1 MTKLASG
8 RITVASQ
15 FDAKGVEQAQRALKK
30 FADESRSGMEK
41 FQSSL
46 QKTSKTMSD
55 IGGKMNRNITLPLAA
70 ISVAAIKTATDFE
83 SSMTRIQS
91 LVGFSADAV
100 AEMNKEVLEM
110 SGRTAQA
117 PKALADALF
126 FATSAGLDTK
136 NALQAVEQA
145 ARASAVGLGDVST
158 IVDLS
163 TSAMNAYGADVVDA
177 AAATDV
183 LTMAVRQGKLEP
195 SQLAG
200 AMGAIL
206 PIASAMGVQ
215 FHEVGAA
222 FAAMSRTGTDANAA
236 STQLKGIL
244 SSILSPSAEAATAL
258 AQIGLSSES
267 LQASIRKD
275 GLLATLQM
283 LVDGF
288 DGNAAATSAVFGNIR
303 ALSGVMDL
311 LGSNAADTAKVFEEL
326 KNAVG
331 VTDEAFDI
339 AAQTAEFQFKQ
350 AMADI
355 QSALISLGNVLLPIA
370 TKIVSAFA
378 GVVSKFSELGEG
390 TQKVIVIFGLFAA
403 AMGPALLITAKMI
416 TTVDVLIKAY
426 KGLRSSAIAAKIAT
440 LALKSAMLTV
450 PLLAFAAGALAVFSA
465 FQKSKRSAED
475 FAEAVKGVREQL
487 NGNST
492 ASEVTRSKVEELI
505 ATNAMF
511 AEAMNMA
518 GVSVSQF
525 SDAAENDLEEF
536 NRLQQKITD
545 NLRDNFHGVGDTFGT
560 VGRKGEEL
568 AQVVEAE
575 FGVITEAMR
584 LQEEETQRL
593 GDHYDLMSMVVQDD
607 LHAYA
612 EAARQAGNGAST
624 SLEISALRSESAMRS
639 IGEITQLTSAL
650 IQDELQKVEQA
661 ATDLANGVN
670 SAAQSAANSFLDLS
684 DEGKQSIES
693 FIDEMIFNTARLSV
707 FQNNIT
713 SIMGETSGEFANFL
727 MAMGED
733 AEGLVADLADPANA
747 SKLREAFLVFEQQAA
762 IGSKAMTEEFSKV
775 SPEFQKTLEGVGGL
789 TADEMDKI
797 AVVARDKAMEIGT
810 NLMLGQVEGIT
821 RNSSEVQQAIRDAV
835 DAGIDAGLRQAGIRS
850 PSRRMA
856 NEIGRPMSQGIAVGI
871 EEGSPEIQAAMRR
884 TIQKTL
890 VDAAKE
896 LDTRI
901 AGISGSA
908 SGSFMSGL
916 IPRPEDLAAITRTVH
931 DISGEIRTS
940 GRAARGAADVFVQ
953 NLITSSNKL
962 GGFQDNVLSIAAKT
976 SGEFGL
982 FLLEMGADAEH
993 LVADLADPS
1002 KVHLLDQAFAAFI
1015 DSTAVTQRDMSAEF
1029 AKVDPQFA
1037 AILENLSL
1045 VIEDEAKPLEDA
1057 GRAAGRAVTRGMRNG
1072 ILAGGP
1078 AVLAEAER
1086 LRASLTVPTL
1096 AVPPTIE
1103 FEAGLYGP
1111 MMPRVGRGVSPMM
1124 PRGFRNGGLV
1134 PGSRSMPVPIM
1145 AHGGEYVLSADIVN
1159 AIRTGVPSRG
1169 LDGTSAAAGS
1179 GGAMNVTI
1187 NMPAGV
1193 NGDDVVRALQN
1204 YQRSHG
1210 VLPLPITGAIRT

>member
-1 MTKLASG
+1 
-8 RITVASQ
+8 
-15 FDAKGVEQAQRALKK
+15 
-30 FADESRSGMEK
+30 
-41 FQSSL
+41 
-46 QKTSKTMSD
+46 
-55 IGGKMNRNITLPLAA
+55 
-70 ISVAAIKTATDFE
+70 
-83 SSMTRIQS
+83 
-91 LVGFSADAV
+91 
-100 AEMNKEVLEM
+100 
-110 SGRTAQA
+110 
-117 PKALADALF
+117 
-126 FATSAGLDTK
+126 
-136 NALQAVEQA
+136 
-145 ARASAVGLGDVST
+145 
-158 IVDLS
+158 
-163 TSAMNAYGADVVDA
+163 
-177 AAATDV
+177 
-183 LTMAVRQGKLEP
+183 
-195 SQLAG
+195 
-200 AMGAIL
+200 
-206 PIASAMGVQ
+206 
-215 FHEVGAA
+215 
-222 FAAMSRTGTDANAA
+222 
-236 STQLKGIL
+236 
-244 SSILSPSAEAATAL
+244 
-258 AQIGLSSES
+258 
-267 LQASIRKD
+267 
-275 GLLATLQM
+275 
-283 LVDGF
+283 
-288 DGNAAATSAVFGNIR
+288 
-303 ALSGVMDL
+303 MDL

-339 AAQTAEFQFKQ
+339 AAQTAEFQFKK

-355 QSALISLGNVLLPIA
+355 QRALISLGNVLLPIA
-370 TKIVSAFA
+370 TDIVKAFSA
-378 GVVSKFSELGEG
+378 VVSKFSELGEG
-390 TQKVIVIFGLFAA
+390 TQKVIVIVGAFLAVIGPGLLVAASFANALSALSKAMIAIRGSARAATFAMYALRA
-403 AMGPALLITAKMI
+403 AMVA
-416 TTVDVLIKAY
+416 
-426 KGLRSSAIAAKIAT
+426 
-440 LALKSAMLTV
+440 V
-450 PLLAFAAGALAVFSA
+450 PLLAIAAGVAALVSHLN
-465 FQKSKRSAED
+465 KGKREAED
-475 FAEAVKGVREQL
+475 FAAGVASIAEQMR
-487 NGNST
+487 GGQSAT
-492 ASEVTRSKVEELI
+492 EV
-505 ATNAMF
+505 ATNTLKDF
-511 AEAMNMA
+511 IDQ
-518 GVSVSQF
+518 SP
-525 SDAAENDLEEF
+525 
-536 NRLQQKITD
+536 
-545 NLRDNFHGVGDTFGT
+545 
-560 VGRKGEEL
+560 
-568 AQVVEAE
+568 
-575 FGVITEAMR
+575 R
-584 LQEEETQRL
+584 LQEAIRNSSFSFSDFVDASTN
-593 GDHYDLMSMVVQDD
+593 D
-607 LHAYA
+607 
-612 EAARQAGNGAST
+612 AARFQKMTDELVNNYGKTFVGTIAYHNGQLSSSVTKTMDGFRTDLAMLREGLEAGANSAEFWAAESQRSTLGVGASFDELGLLVGA
-624 SLEISALRSESAMRS
+624 SMHDVSQAISNEALASESAMRS
-639 IGEITQLTSAL
+639 LGEITQLTSAL

-821 RNSSEVQQAIRDAV
+821 QNSSKVQQAIRDAV

-1037 AILENLSL
+1037 AILKNLTL

-1057 GRAAGRAVTRGMRNG
+1057 GRAAGRAVARGMRNG

-1086 LRASLTVPTL
+1086 ISAQIAGESKKVADIYGDFIPSSFSAPKPKKPPKLPSLMS
-1096 AVPPTIE
+1096 
-1103 FEAGLYGP
+1103 FS
-1111 MMPRVGRGVSPMM
+1111 R
-1124 PRGFRNGGLV
+1124 GGLV